1 MIEDA
6 NISIRR
12 ADEAAVH
19 RRLALLARRFPVQ
32 LLDHWLSEVE
42 ALVERNEPVVPD
54 LLLRQIARF
63 LERQDP
69 LLVRKVRMNATALH
83 VLDFLFEAE
92 EELLVRL
99 TGAVDAAS

>member
-12 ADEAAVH
+12 ADEAAFH
-19 RRLALLARRFPVQ
+19 RRHALMARRFPVQ

-42 ALVERNEPVVPD
+42 TLVERNEAVVPD

-63 LERQDP
+63 LVEQDP
-69 LLVRKVRMNATALH
+69 LLVRKVRMNPMAMH
-83 VLDFLFEAE
+83 VLDVLFEAE

-99 TGAVDAAS
+99 TGVVDAAS